1 MVERRHDLYLLT
13 PGPLTVAPE
22 VKAEMLSD
30 RSPNASL
37 HRTLTEEIRRYLLD
51 VCNGADTHECVPI
64 QGSATYAIEAGLQT
78 LMPRDGKLLVIQNG
92 FYGLRLR
99 ELAEGLGLDVTT
111 LELPMLPL
119 PTRADVER
127 ALARDPAI
135 THLLLCHAETG
146 TGVLNPIEEVAAVA
160 REHGVKVFVD
170 AVASFGAFPI
180 DVAGLDAE
188 AVFVSPNKCLESV
201 PGIAMVIARRAALAT
216 AEGRSASVVLDLHAQ
231 WRFFEDV
238 GWWRWTPPTH
248 VVAALAK
255 ACERHRREGG
265 TAKRLARYR
274 GNWRRLVDGLRGRGF
289 RTLLPDE
296 AAAPIIATFHDPDD
310 PGYTFQA
317 LYDALERRRIVIFP
331 GRLTATG
338 TFRIGVMGD
347 LVESDIDV
355 ILAAMD
361 EALAEIGIG
370 VGVGGSI
377 GVDGDLARREAGQG
391 AAS

>member
-1 MVERRHDLYLLT
+1 MAERRHERYLLT

-37 HRTLTEEIRRYLLD
+37 HRELTEGVRRYLLD
-51 VCNGADTHECVPI
+51 ICNGTDTHECVPI

-78 LMPRDGKLLVIQNG
+78 LMPRDGRLLVVQNG

-99 ELAEGLGLDVTT
+99 ELAEGLGLAVTA

-119 PTRADVER
+119 PTRADIEG
-127 ALARDPAI
+127 ALARDPTI

-146 TGVLNPIEEVAAVA
+146 TGVLNPLEEVAAVA
-160 REHGVKVFVD
+160 RERGRKLLVD
-170 AVASFGAFPI
+170 AVASFGAFPV
-180 DVAGLDAE
+180 DVCALDAE

-201 PGIAMVIARRAALAT
+201 PGIAMVIARRAALEA
-216 AEGRSASVVLDLHAQ
+216 AAGRSASVVLDLHAQ
-231 WRFFEDV
+231 WRFFEET

-255 ACERHRREGG
+255 ACERHRHEGG
-265 TAKRLARYR
+265 AANRLARYR
-274 GNWRRLVDGLRGRGF
+274 RNWRRLVNGLRGRGF

-310 PGYTFQA
+310 PDYTFQA
-317 LYDALERRRIVIFP
+317 LYDALERRGIVIFP
-331 GRLTATG
+331 GRLTAAG

-347 LVESDIDV
+347 LVESDMDIV
-355 ILAAMD
+355 LAAMD
-361 EALAEIGIG
+361 EALAEIG
-370 VGVGGSI
+370 
-377 GVDGDLARREAGQG
+377 VDPARPEAGLG

>member
-1 MVERRHDLYLLT
+1 MAERRHERYLLT

-37 HRTLTEEIRRYLLD
+37 HRELTEGVRRYLLD
-51 VCNGADTHECVPI
+51 ICNGTDTHECVPI

-78 LMPRDGKLLVIQNG
+78 LMPRDGRLLVVQNG

-99 ELAEGLGLDVTT
+99 ELAEGLGLAVTA

-119 PTRADVER
+119 PTRADIEG
-127 ALARDPAI
+127 ALARDPTI

-146 TGVLNPIEEVAAVA
+146 TGVLNPLEEVAAVA
-160 REHGVKVFVD
+160 RERGRKLLVD
-170 AVASFGAFPI
+170 AVASFGAFPV
-180 DVAGLDAE
+180 DVRALDAE

-201 PGIAMVIARRAALAT
+201 PGIAMVIARRAALEA
-216 AEGRSASVVLDLHAQ
+216 AAGRSASVVLDLHAQ
-231 WRFFEDV
+231 WRFFEET

-265 TAKRLARYR
+265 AANRLARYR
-274 GNWRRLVDGLRGRGF
+274 RNWRRLVDGLRGRGF

-310 PGYTFQA
+310 PNYTFQA
-317 LYDALERRRIVIFP
+317 LYDALERRGIVIFP
-331 GRLTATG
+331 GRLTAAG

-347 LVESDIDV
+347 LVESDVDV
-355 ILAAMD
+355 VLAAMD
-361 EALAEIGIG
+361 EALAEIG
-370 VGVGGSI
+370 
-377 GVDGDLARREAGQG
+377 VDPARPEAGQG

>member
-1 MVERRHDLYLLT
+1 MATRRHDLYLLT

-22 VKAEMLSD
+22 VKAEMLRD
-30 RSPNASL
+30 RSPNAAL
-37 HRTLTEEIRRYLLD
+37 HRELTEEVRRYLLD
-51 VCNGADTHECVPI
+51 LCNGAATHECVPI

-78 LMPRDGKLLVIQNG
+78 LMPRDGKLLVIRNG

-119 PTRADVER
+119 PARADVER
-127 ALARDPAI
+127 ALAEEPDV
-135 THLLLCHAETG
+135 THLILCHAETG
-146 TGVLNPIEEVAAVA
+146 TGVLNPVEEVAAVA
-160 REHGVKVFVD
+160 REQGLKLFID
-170 AVASFGAFPI
+170 AVASFGAFPL
-180 DVAGLDAE
+180 DVAALDAE

-201 PGIAMVIARRAALAT
+201 PGIAMVIAKRASLEAA
-216 AEGRSASVVLDLHAQ
+216 AGRSASVVLDLHAQ
-231 WRFFEDV
+231 WRFFEEV

-265 TAKRLARYR
+265 DAGRLARYR
-274 GNWRRLVDGLRGRGF
+274 RNWRRLVDGLRGRGF

-317 LYDALERRRIVIFP
+317 LYDALERRDVVIFP

-338 TFRIGVMGD
+338 TFRIGIMGD
-347 LVESDIDV
+347 LVESDMDV
-355 ILAAMD
+355 ILDAMD
-361 EALAEIGIG
+361 EALAEIG
-370 VGVGGSI
+370 VT
-377 GVDGDLARREAGQG
+377 VDSGARPEAERG

>member
-22 VKAEMLSD
+22 VKTEMLRD
-30 RSPNASL
+30 RSPNADL
-37 HRTLTEEIRRYLLD
+37 HRELTGEIRRYLLD
-51 VCNGADTHECVPI
+51 ICNGTHTHECVPI

-99 ELAEGLGLDVTT
+99 ELAEGMGLDVSA

-127 ALARDPAI
+127 ALDGDPGI

-160 REHGVKVFVD
+160 RERGRTLFID

-180 DVAGLDAE
+180 DVAALDAE

-201 PGIAMVIARRAALAT
+201 PGIAMVIAKRRALA
-216 AEGRSASVVLDLHAQ
+216 AAAGRSASVVLDLNAQ
-231 WRFFEDV
+231 WRFFEEV

-265 TAKRLARYR
+265 AAKRLERYR
-274 GNWRRLVDGLRGRGF
+274 RNWRRLVDGLRARGF

-310 PGYTFQA
+310 PGYTFEA
-317 LYDALERRRIVIFP
+317 LYNALERRGIVIFP

-347 LVESDIDV
+347 LVESDMDV

-361 EALAEIGIG
+361 EALAEIGA
-370 VGVGGSI
+370 
-377 GVDGDLARREAGQG
+377 DPARPGEGQG

>member
-1 MVERRHDLYLLT
+1 MAGRRHDHYLLT

-22 VKAEMLSD
+22 VKAQMLHD
-30 RSPNASL
+30 LSPNAAL
-37 HRTLTEEIRRYLLD
+37 HGKLTEDIRRYCLEL
-51 VCNGADTHECVPI
+51 CNGTGTHECVPI

-78 LMPRDGKLLVIQNG
+78 LMPREGRLLVIQNG

-99 ELAEGLGLDVTT
+99 ELASGIGLDVTT

-127 ALARDPAI
+127 ALAHDPDI

-146 TGVLNPIEEVAAVA
+146 TGVLNPLDEVAAVA
-160 REHGVKVFVD
+160 RERGLKLFID
-170 AVASFGAFPI
+170 AVASFGGFPI
-180 DVAGLDAE
+180 DVAALDAE

-201 PGIAMVIARRAALAT
+201 PGVALVIARRADLEAA
-216 AEGRSASVVLDLHAQ
+216 AGRSASVVLDLHAQ

-248 VVAALAK
+248 VVAALAM

-265 TAKRLARYR
+265 IAGRLARYR
-274 GNWRRLVDGLRGRGF
+274 RNWRRLVEGLRARGF

-310 PGYTFQA
+310 PSYTFEA
-317 LYDALERRRIVIFP
+317 LYAALERRGIVIFP

-347 LVESDIDV
+347 LVESDVEV
-355 ILAAMD
+355 ILGAMD
-361 EALAEIGIG
+361 EALAEIG
-370 VGVGGSI
+370 
-377 GVDGDLARREAGQG
+377 VDTARLAAGEG
-391 AAS
+391 AAP